1 MPSEML
7 VEIHSWE
14 LHRIVKTK
22 NVSTEDLL
30 VIFVVVVLATKYP
43 TEAT

>member
-1 MPSEML
+1 MPSEIL

-14 LHRIVKTK
+14 VHRIFKTK
-22 NVSTEDLL
+22 NVSIKDLL
-30 VIFVVVVLATKYP
+30 VIFVVVVFATKYP